1 MSRSFD
7 ATLTCEL
14 KRSRTLIAALCIM
27 HAGALAIVWLVP
39 TADGARAVLVPFVLL
54 SAAYT
59 LLRHGRFGL
68 LARHLPNWMRAR
80 IVDAIEWDSDDNW
93 SLRDFASGQWH
104 RCELRERL
112 VHPGL
117 VVLRLRPETEPRTRN
132 VVIMA
137 DAVAADELR
146 RLRARLRLQTAGA

>member
-1 MSRSFD
+1 
-7 ATLTCEL
+7 
-14 KRSRTLIAALCIM
+14 LIAALCMM
-27 HAGALAIVWLVP
+27 HAGALAIVWIVP
-39 TADGARAVLVPFVLL
+39 AANSTRAVLVSFVLL
-54 SAAYT
+54 SAAAYA

-68 LARHLPNWMRAR
+68 LARHLPSWMRAS

-93 SLRDFASGQWH
+93 SLRDFPSGRWH